1 MRIWLLLLVASLAL
15 GSGCVRRIVASPEMA
30 RSQNDLD
37 WKVEREPQPPPPPT
51 PPPVQIEPAVEEP
64 AP

>member
-15 GSGCVRRIVASPEMA
+15 GSGCVRRIVASPELA

-37 WKVEREPQPPPPPT
+37 WKVEREPQPPPPT
-51 PPPVQIEPAVEEP
+51 PPPIETEPSVEEP

>member
-1 MRIWLLLLVASLAL
+1 VRISLLLLVASLAL
-15 GSGCVRRIVASPEMA
+15 GSGCARRIVASPEMA

-37 WKVEREPQPPPPPT
+37 WKVEREPQPPPPP